1 MVGPLTPYWPAP
13 WATYPTNV
21 VVNEGQSAEFRTGPF
36 GLPIDAWDLQ
46 TYQWQRETLPD
57 TWTDIT
63 GATSNVLRIP
73 AVQKADAGRYRV
85 VGQFDCKN
93 GVSLP
98 SLLTVVEQPR
108 LDATLI
114 SEASQNLVLSGIGSV
129 QIEVSYDLSHWSN
142 FAAATNG
149 SGRWELLV
157 TNASEF
163 PQRFF
168 RPRPA
173 P

>member
-1 MVGPLTPYWPAP
+1 VTVPQGLSTLSNPFNYESNLVSQVL
-13 WATYPTNV
+13 TNV
-21 VVNEGQSAEFRTGPF
+21 PEGTQLYRFNAAAQRWQVN
-36 GLPIDAWDLQ
+36 
-46 TYQWQRETLPD
+46 
-57 TWTDIT
+57 
-63 GATSNVLRIP
+63 
-73 AVQKADAGRYRV
+73 
-85 VGQFDCKN
+85 
-93 GVSLP
+93 
-98 SLLTVVEQPR
+98 PR

-149 SGRWELLV
+149 SGSWELLV